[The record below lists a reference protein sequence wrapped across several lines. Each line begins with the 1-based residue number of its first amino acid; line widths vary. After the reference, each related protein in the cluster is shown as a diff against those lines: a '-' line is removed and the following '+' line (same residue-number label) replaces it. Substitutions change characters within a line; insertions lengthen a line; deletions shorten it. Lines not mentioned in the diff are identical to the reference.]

1 MLIKN
6 NRRMKYYLLLIMGWC
21 SSWSAAQSFNRTMQ
35 HDGITRHYT
44 LYIPANYNNTQP
56 CPIVLNLHGYGSD
69 ASEQATL
76 SRMNLIADT
85 AGFIV
90 AYPEGLPDVG
100 GQRQWNSGYG
110 TGVDDVGYINR
121 LLDTLAATYAVNQ
134 QRIYSTGLSNGG
146 IMSNTLACDLNGRI
160 AAIASVAGTM
170 SWLQRGNCT
179 TVAAMPVMHVHGT
192 TDIVVPYTG
201 NAGLLGVNPLI
212 THWRGRNG
220 LSATSTTTAY
230 PNIVATD
237 GSNAELIVYE
247 TGSAVPVHLIKV
259 NNGGHSWPGSGII
272 INGNTNMDVDASIEI
287 WHFFQQFS
295 SNYTSQTRR
304 ANTLQG
310 IAQWRVVGQGLQLE
324 WQQNT
329 SSVLQISNALGQLV
343 EQTKVQ
349 GAGFQQLA
357 LPDLS
362 PGIYW
367 VRYVQVGQAS
377 STFSFIKS

>member
-1 MLIKN
+1 
-6 NRRMKYYLLLIMGWC
+6 MKYYFLFISCWC
-21 SSWSAAQSFNRTMQ
+21 SNWLCAQSISGTMQ
-35 HDGITRHYT
+35 HDGITRNYT
-44 LYIPANYNNTQP
+44 LYIPANYSNTQP
-56 CPIVLNLHGYGSD
+56 CPVVLNLHGYGSN
-69 ASEQATL
+69 ASQQAIL

-90 AYPEGLPDVG
+90 AYPEGLLDNG

-121 LLDTLAATYAVNQ
+121 LLDTIAATYAVNQ

-170 SWLQRGNCT
+170 SWFQRGTCT

-192 TDIVVPYTG
+192 TDLVVPYTG
-201 NAGLLGVNPLI
+201 NAGLLGVNPLV

-247 TGSAVPVHLIKV
+247 TGSTVPVHLIKV

-272 INGNTNMDVDASIEI
+272 VSGTTNMDVDASIEI
-287 WHFFQQFS
+287 WRFFQQFS
-295 SNYTSQTRR
+295 SNYTAQTKQV
-304 ANTLQG
+304 AVVKG
-310 IAQWRVVGQGLQLE
+310 IDQWRVLEQGDQLE
-324 WQQNT
+324 WRQSAT
-329 SSVLQISNALGQLV
+329 SIVQIHNALGQLV
-343 EQTKVQ
+343 EQTTVQ
-349 GAGFQQLA
+349 GAGVQQLR
-357 LPDLS
+357 LS
-362 PGIYW
+362 NLSQGIYW
-367 VRYVQVGQAS
+367 VSYQPIGQALQS
-377 STFSFIKS
+377 FSFIKS